1 MNNASTITMTASLST
16 NVDIQLS
23 HELLPILHPRNP
35 DGSKF
40 IHPCNT
46 RNKIPFFGITNAV
59 VCVKYKGKIR
69 GIRQNKKQ
77 MNNVVSIDLQ
87 TGDKNINFKLAK
99 TKMQLTGANSEEM
112 GKTSFNTLCAHIN
125 MLQGQLKHFRQLDA
139 KIRQDTIDWVL
150 NETVPNEESLVI
162 EIDLD
167 KIKEHSDS
175 GLIDYQL
182 AAFLWQYND
191 EMDTYVDFVKKIKD
205 VVTICKDV
213 EQNICSEDV
222 QIASVNIS
230 NSVYNYNLGRE
241 ISLIG
246 LSEYLHS
253 KGFNV
258 EFHNWNSGHLNITDQ
273 ILENDTAS
281 DNSGHTFDSDE
292 TTSSFESCSSNQSGG
307 STVNKKIKAHRFS
320 VHRTT
325 GSIKQTSPT
334 NALLAYE
341 AKVRVLTAIEEFLL
355 TQD

>member
-1 MNNASTITMTASLST
+1 MNNASTITMTAILST
-16 NVDIQLS
+16 DIDIQLS

-46 RNKIPFFGITNAV
+46 RNKIPFFGIANAI

-87 TGDKNINFKLAK
+87 TGNKNINFKLAK

-112 GKTSFNTLCAHIN
+112 GKTSFNILCAHIN
-125 MLQGQLKHFRQLDA
+125 MLQNQLNHYRKLPE
-139 KIRQDTIDWVL
+139 KIRLDTIDWVL
-150 NETVPNEESLVI
+150 KETVPTEEHPII
-162 EIDLD
+162 EINLD
-167 KIKEHSDS
+167 KITEYSNM
-175 GLIDYQL
+175 GLIDYKL
-182 AAFLWQYND
+182 ATFLWQYND
-191 EMDTYVDFVKKIKD
+191 DSDTYDEFVKKVKD
-205 VVTICKDV
+205 VIVICEDV
-213 EQNICSEDV
+213 EKNICVEDV
-222 QIASVNIS
+222 QISSVNIS
-230 NSVYNYNLGRE
+230 NSVYNYNLGQE

-246 LSEYLHS
+246 LSEYLHN

-273 ILENDTAS
+273 ILETDEGS
-281 DNSGHTFDSDE
+281 DNTFESDE
-292 TTSSFESCSSNQSGG
+292 TTSSYETCNSAQTSI
-307 STVNKKIKAHRFS
+307 TTKKIKAHRFS

-341 AKVRVLTAIEEFLL
+341 AKVRVLTAINEFLE
-355 TQD
+355 TQ

>member
-46 RNKIPFFGITNAV
+46 RNKIPFFGITNAI

-112 GKTSFNTLCAHIN
+112 GKTSFNILCAHIN
-125 MLQGQLKHFRQLDA
+125 MLQGQLKHYRQLDS
-139 KIRQDTIDWVL
+139 KIRQDTIEWVL
-150 NETVPNEESLVI
+150 KETIPI
-162 EIDLD
+162 ETNQVMEINLA
-167 KIKEHSDS
+167 KIKEHSDL
-175 GLIDYQL
+175 GLIDYRL
-182 AAFLWQYND
+182 ATFLWQYND
-191 EMDTYVDFVKKIKD
+191 DTDTYDEYNKKIKD
-205 VVTICKDV
+205 VIAICEDID
-213 EQNICSEDV
+213 QNICTEDV
-222 QIASVNIS
+222 QISSVNIS

-273 ILENDTAS
+273 ILENDS
-281 DNSGHTFDSDE
+281 VSGNTFDSDE
-292 TTSSFESCSSNQSGG
+292 TTSSFESCSSNQSDV
-307 STVNKKIKAHRFS
+307 TTNKKIKAHRFS

-341 AKVRVLTAIEEFLL
+341 AKVRVLSAIEEFLS
-355 TQD
+355 TQE